1 MYCTTYYIL
10 HNTCHACFIARVG
23 FHCRVV
29 QGRWGNQLSMKP
41 PERCSIAAD
50 SSLINPTQINLHTWR
65 LLTNT
70 KKEEENIKFR
80 ANGCTS
86 RGLIWQDNSYF
97 GVKCPR
103 HVSIKQACDG
113 KVVCSEALH
122 FVIAILSSPSGQS
135 FRSGRAPGATG
146 VFGPGKMSSPGGTP
160 VVPTRERTAVLESSL
175 GLPLTFPQCPSWPG

>member
-1 MYCTTYYIL
+1 MGQSTK
-10 HNTCHACFIARVG
+10 HEAARW
-23 FHCRVV
+23 F
-29 QGRWGNQLSMKP
+29 ST
-41 PERCSIAAD
+41 AAD
-50 SSLINPTQINLHTWR
+50 SKLINPTQINLHTWR

-122 FVIAILSSPSGQS
+122 FVIAMLSSPSGQS
-135 FRSGRAPGATG
+135 FRSGRAPG
-146 VFGPGKMSSPGGTP
+146 KMGSPGGTP
-160 VVPTRERTAVLESSL
+160 VVLTRERTAVLESSL
-175 GLPLTFPQCPSWPG
+175 GLPLTFP